1 MFNKFRR
8 IAYLYSRCGWRGVIA
23 ATRAKVTGEQVR
35 VVVRP
40 PEVKEPIYLRVPSSD
55 LDTFEQ
61 VFRNGEYDFRA
72 SNPRFIIDA
81 GANVGLASIL
91 FASRYPSARIIA
103 IEPEQSNFDL
113 LKENVAPYPSI
124 TPARKYYDP
133 HARSGTWGMG
143 IYDPDWW
150 QGA

>member
-72 SNPRFIIDA
+72 LNPGLIVDGMESRREPVLVA
-81 GANVGLASIL
+81 EWRHGAIEVVVRHNA
-91 FASRYPSARIIA
+91 SAR
-103 IEPEQSNFDL
+103 
-113 LKENVAPYPSI
+113 
-124 TPARKYYDP
+124 R
-133 HARSGTWGMG
+133 HG
-143 IYDPDWW
+143 
-150 QGA
+150 